1 MTRLQ
6 AAAAAIAALLL
17 ADLVAWTILPR
28 PVTLKAP
35 GELADVIPELQRFV
49 ETARG
54 RRFHKQIDIRQSN
67 DLGSIRTGL
76 QAGGQDANAV
86 DAAVNQA
93 AVLLALGLVD
103 QSYDP
108 KAATQTLSDE
118 ILGLYDPAKHRLLV
132 RPGPVTPRLRLTLV
146 HELTHALDGEHHKLY
161 DRTRRVIPD
170 ESSTSF
176 RALAEGNANWVEHQY
191 EATLTDEE
199 REALKAA
206 RRPAPAHV
214 PDVLLTLASYPYAA
228 GEQFVQALVTEDGVD
243 AIDSAFE
250 DPPVSSE
257 QVLHVDR
264 YRSDDEPKNV
274 TKPLPRGQVVQRGVF
289 GELLLR
295 LLVSKVAG
303 IEAARMAGT
312 GWGGGRYVAWREG
325 AQVCVRATLV
335 MDTPA
340 DTDELVGALRQWA
353 GGKPNAT
360 VDVEPG
366 APVAFANC
374 AGR

>member
-1 MTRLQ
+1 ML
-6 AAAAAIAALLL
+6 AAAIAALLL
-17 ADLVAWTILPR
+17 VDLLAWTTLPR

-35 GELADVIPELQRFV
+35 GELADVIPALQRFV
-49 ETARG
+49 EKARG
-54 RRFHKQIDIRQSN
+54 LRFHKQVDVRQSD
-67 DLGSIRTGL
+67 DLGSVRTGL
-76 QAGGQDANAV
+76 SGQNDSE
-86 DAAVNQA
+86 AAANQA

-103 QSYDP
+103 RSYDP
-108 KAATQTLSDE
+108 NAARQTLSDE
-118 ILGLYDPAKHRLLV
+118 ILGVYDPAKHRLLV

-146 HELTHALDGEHHKLY
+146 HELTHALDGEHHRLY
-161 DRTRRVIPD
+161 QRNRRVIAD

-191 EATLTDEE
+191 EATLTAEE
-199 REALKAA
+199 RAALDAA
-206 RRPAPAHV
+206 RRPAPQNV

-228 GEQFVQALVTEDGVD
+228 GEQFVEALVKRDGLD
-243 AIDSAFE
+243 AIDRAFE

-264 YRSDDEPKNV
+264 YFADDEPKNV

-295 LLVSKVAG
+295 LLVSKAAS
-303 IEAARMAGT
+303 IETARTVGT

-325 AQVCVRATLV
+325 TKVCVRATLV
-335 MDTPA
+335 MDTAA
-340 DTDELVGALRQWA
+340 DANELVDALRQWA
-353 GGKPNAT
+353 SGKPEA
-360 VDVEPG
+360 VVEAEAG

>member
-1 MTRLQ
+1 LTRLQ
-6 AAAAAIAALLL
+6 AAAAAIAVLLL
-17 ADLVAWTILPR
+17 ADLAAWTILPR
-28 PVTLKAP
+28 PVTLKVP

-49 ETARG
+49 ERARG
-54 RRFHKQIDIRQSN
+54 LRFYKQIDIRQSN
-67 DLGSIRTGL
+67 DLGAIRTGL
-76 QAGGQDANAV
+76 QAGGQSDA
-86 DAAVNQA
+86 DAAANQA

-118 ILGLYDPAKHRLLV
+118 ILGVYDPAKRRLLV
-132 RPGPVTPRLRLTLV
+132 RPGPVTPRMRLTLV
-146 HELTHALDGEHHKLY
+146 HELTHALDGEHHKLFN
-161 DRTRRVIPD
+161 RTRRVIAD

-191 EATLTDEE
+191 QATLTDAD
-199 REALKAA
+199 RAALEAA
-206 RRPAPAHV
+206 RRPPPTHI

-228 GEQFVQALVTEDGVD
+228 GEQFVQTLAGEDGVD
-243 AIDSAFE
+243 AIDRAFE

-264 YRSDDEPKNV
+264 YLNNDEPKNV
-274 TKPLPRGQVVQRGVF
+274 TKPLPGGQVVQRGVF

-295 LLVSKVAG
+295 LVVSKVAG
-303 IEAARMAGT
+303 IEAARTAGT

-335 MDTPA
+335 MDTAA
-340 DTDELVGALRQWA
+340 DTEELVGALRQWA
-353 GGKPNAT
+353 AGKPNAT
-360 VDVEPG
+360 VEAEPG
-366 APVAFANC
+366 VPVAFANC